1 MVSTLTTFASTDAA
15 SGGIFTA
22 LGIDWKTLILQI
34 VAFLILVWL
43 LGKFV
48 YPWLMK
54 SVDER
59 QDAIEAGAKAAEAAQ
74 KKAAKAEADVAKL
87 LSEARAE
94 AGDIVST
101 AKKEAAAA
109 VEAAESKAKLH
120 ADAIVSS
127 AHEQIEKDVLAAK
140 KTLRDETID
149 LVAEATEKVIGHV
162 VTAKVDEK
170 LITEAV
176 KEAR

>member
-1 MVSTLTTFASTDAA
+1 MVSTLTQFASTGAA
-15 SGGIFTA
+15 SGDIFTA

-43 LGKFV
+43 LSKFV

-59 QDAIEAGAKAAEAAQ
+59 QNAIEAGAKAAEAAQ
-74 KKAAKAEADVAKL
+74 EKAAKAEKDIAKL
-87 LSEARAE
+87 MSEARSE
-94 AGDIVST
+94 ASDIIST
-101 AKKEAAAA
+101 AKEEATAAI
-109 VEAAESKAKLH
+109 EAAESKAKLH

-170 LITEAV
+170 LITTAV

>member
-1 MVSTLTTFASTDAA
+1 MVSTLTHFASTGA
-15 SGGIFTA
+15 SSSIFTA

-43 LGKFV
+43 LAKFV

-59 QDAIEAGAKAAEAAQ
+59 QASIEAGAKAAEAAQ
-74 KKAAKAEADVAKL
+74 EKAAQAKEDVAKL

-162 VTAKVDEK
+162 VTPKVDEQ
-170 LITEAV
+170 LIRAAV

>member
-1 MVSTLTTFASTDAA
+1 MVSTLTQFASTGT

-59 QDAIEAGAKAAEAAQ
+59 QASIEAGAKAAEAAQ
-74 KKAAKAEADVAKL
+74 EKAAKAQEDVTKL
-87 LSEARAE
+87 LSEARSE

-109 VEAAESKAKLH
+109 VEAAETKAKLH

-162 VTAKVDEK
+162 VTTKVDEK
-170 LITEAV
+170 LIKTAV